1 MKKMIMI
8 ILLLFVSIKVLL
20 APISQSLNIFISP
33 SINYYDPLIK
43 AINWVEVKDG
53 MDLYNEKEN
62 AVGYFQIR
70 PVRVND
76 YNKRTSSSYTLHD
89 FYDYELSRKM
99 FLYYTYD
106 YKNQRFK
113 TYEKAARDWNGSGKM
128 TIEYWKK
135 VKAKL

>member
-1 MKKMIMI
+1 MI

-20 APISQSLNIFISP
+20 APTSISLFIFESK

-53 MDLYNEKEN
+53 KDLYNEEED

-76 YNKRTSSSYTLHD
+76 YNKRTNSNYRLHD

-106 YKNQRFK
+106 YKKGRLK

-135 VKAKL
+135 VKANL